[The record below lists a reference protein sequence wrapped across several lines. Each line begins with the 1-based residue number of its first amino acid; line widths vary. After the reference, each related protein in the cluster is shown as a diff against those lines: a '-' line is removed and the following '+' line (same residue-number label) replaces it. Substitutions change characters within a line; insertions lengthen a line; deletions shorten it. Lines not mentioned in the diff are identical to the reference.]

1 MKRGKKKRAG
11 IVILA
16 AVIVLVGAG
25 IFFYYQTQ
33 YYLVLN
39 GEKEVELN
47 LCQTYEDPG
56 ASAKKGGEDVSDQIE
71 VRGTLDLQTREFD
84 TSFSIAKT
92 RHIEITPL
100 AVNFFVKFYDFVSAC
115 RCSL

>member
-47 LCQTYEDPG
+47 RGLPRKK
-56 ASAKKGGEDVSDQIE
+56 AARMSAIRLK
-71 VRGTLDLQTREFD
+71 
-84 TSFSIAKT
+84 
-92 RHIEITPL
+92 
-100 AVNFFVKFYDFVSAC
+100 
-115 RCSL
+115 

>member
-56 ASAKKGGEDVSDQIE
+56 ASAKKRRRGCQRSD
-71 VRGTLDLQTREFD
+71 
-84 TSFSIAKT
+84 
-92 RHIEITPL
+92 
-100 AVNFFVKFYDFVSAC
+100 
-115 RCSL
+115 

>member
-56 ASAKKGGEDVSDQIE
+56 ASAKKGGEDVSDQI
-71 VRGTLDLQTREFD
+71 
-84 TSFSIAKT
+84 
-92 RHIEITPL
+92 P
-100 AVNFFVKFYDFVSAC
+100 
-115 RCSL
+115 